1 MAQCEPRPGSVGGAI
16 VDVFRAGRGSVMTS
30 AYDYSDL
37 HELIDRLEPEQAEEV
52 RRHALRLVKPAPSRF
67 RILRSFDGPPT
78 DLGARAKDIAREEI
92 GEDDAD
98 R

>member
-1 MAQCEPRPGSVGGAI
+1 
-16 VDVFRAGRGSVMTS
+16 MTS
-30 AYDYSDL
+30 AHDYSDL

-52 RRHALRLVKPAPSRF
+52 RQHALRLVEPSPSRF

-78 DLGARAKDIAREEI
+78 DLGVRAKDIVRDEI
-92 GEDDAD
+92 GEAEAETDAD

>member
-1 MAQCEPRPGSVGGAI
+1 MK
-16 VDVFRAGRGSVMTS
+16 S

-37 HELIDRLEPEQAEEV
+37 HQLIDRLEPEQAEEV
-52 RRHALRLVKPAPSRF
+52 RRHALRLVKPAASRF

-78 DLGARAKDIAREEI
+78 DLASRAKEVVREEI